1 MAQIVKSEL
10 VGKVRWEVPAAI
22 QAKVE
27 KEADPGRKLLIFDQL
42 ELFMST
48 FVAVWSM
55 EDYAEGSSEAF
66 ERFDNLL
73 SIMAEPHAEFIQRVQ
88 DEKAQAA

>member
-10 VGKVRWEVPAAI
+10 VGKVRWEVPA
-22 QAKVE
+22 
-27 KEADPGRKLLIFDQL
+27 
-42 ELFMST
+42 
-48 FVAVWSM
+48 
-55 EDYAEGSSEAF
+55 EGSSEAF

-73 SIMAEPHAEFIQRVQ
+73 TIMAEPHAEFIQRVQ